1 MLSGSPHATA
11 SPRQHRVGRGLTV
24 FEFSTALV
32 LLICAGLLA
41 RSYARVL
48 AVDLGFRPE
57 GLLVT
62 SVVLP
67 SSRYSNAS
75 TTQFFIELLER
86 VRNLPGVE
94 SAALADGA
102 PLGGAAMAFSMRDS
116 QGKETPPIDIIV
128 VTHGY
133 FRTAGTPLL
142 VGRDFGPEDRARG
155 RRVAVVNTTVAHL
168 MYSDVHAVGQLI
180 HLPEDSGR
188 GTTIV
193 GVVKDVPRALEAAA
207 HPTVFLPAGQV
218 GLSVSANLL
227 IRTHGVTAT
236 IQRPVW
242 QAIRSMD
249 AELTTPRFTAMEQV
263 ISTAGAPRRFNF
275 VVLATF
281 ALLAGALAAVG
292 LYGVL
297 SYLVADRQRE
307 IGIRLALGAEPQRL
321 VQLVVVEGMRLA
333 FVGLFLGLGGS
344 LVAVRLLRHMLFGV
358 SVYDPLAFVAGAV
371 LLTLVALV
379 ACWVPAH
386 RAARIEP
393 MVVLRE

>member
-1 MLSGSPHATA
+1 
-11 SPRQHRVGRGLTV
+11 
-24 FEFSTALV
+24 
-32 LLICAGLLA
+32 
-41 RSYARVL
+41 
-48 AVDLGFRPE
+48 
-57 GLLVT
+57 
-62 SVVLP
+62 
-67 SSRYSNAS
+67 
-75 TTQFFIELLER
+75 
-86 VRNLPGVE
+86 
-94 SAALADGA
+94 
-102 PLGGAAMAFSMRDS
+102 
-116 QGKETPPIDIIV
+116 
-128 VTHGY
+128 
-133 FRTAGTPLL
+133 
-142 VGRDFGPEDRARG
+142 
-155 RRVAVVNTTVAHL
+155 
-168 MYSDVHAVGQLI
+168 
-180 HLPEDSGR
+180 
-188 GTTIV
+188 
-193 GVVKDVPRALEAAA
+193 
-207 HPTVFLPAGQV
+207 
-218 GLSVSANLL
+218 
-227 IRTHGVTAT
+227 
-236 IQRPVW
+236 
-242 QAIRSMD
+242 MD